1 MRFDHLDR
9 LAAAN
14 RAKVLTSCL
23 AAFLVIAL
31 FDAVL
36 ERDYSIGMFYLF
48 PLMFAAAVL
57 RWHQIVLFAVLAAV
71 TREHLGPTPWDGGA
85 PLRLGLALFTY
96 TAAGFVVLVIVRRHN
111 ADRQNQT
118 RLHVAESEAQMIVE
132 GSPAAILTVNSGGAI
147 DRTNDA
153 ALRLLGLAPGS
164 AVGRKI
170 EDFFPT
176 IAEILRSPEVLS
188 MVRTMVECR
197 GTRADGESF
206 FAQMWLSS
214 FPTEEGVKLVAVVA
228 DISEQMRDR
237 EELGLRQLLT
247 SSSIIAGAVSHEIRN
262 LAAAAELLYNNI
274 GRRFELAGNEDFDAL
289 GRLIEALR
297 KLAAPETPSDLAQGA
312 QGVDINSLLGELRII
327 LGSGTGDVEMEWHT
341 DDELPRVRVEHSA
354 ILQVLLNLTRNSQR
368 ALAGRPGALIRIRS
382 YALEDS
388 IMISV
393 ADNGP
398 GVARPELLFHPFQP
412 GAQATGLGLYVSRA
426 IVRTFGG
433 ELQYER
439 RPDGS
444 RFVIQL
450 PLPAAAV
457 AARKEERKVV

>member
-14 RAKVLTSCL
+14 RAKVLTLCFG
-23 AAFLVIAL
+23 AFLGIAL
-31 FDAVL
+31 IDL
-36 ERDYSIGMFYLF
+36 LLQRDYSVGMFYLF
-48 PLMFAAAVL
+48 PLMVAAAVL
-57 RWHQIVLFAVLAAV
+57 RWYQTVIFAVVAAF
-71 TREHLGPTPWDGGA
+71 TREHFGLTPWGEGA
-85 PLRLGLALFTY
+85 AVRVALALFTY

-118 RLHVAESEAQMIVE
+118 LLSAAETEAQMIVE
-132 GSPAAILTVNSGGAI
+132 GSPAAILTVNSTGSI

-153 ALRLLGLAPGS
+153 AIRLLGLTPGT
-164 AVGRKI
+164 AIGRKI
-170 EDFFPT
+170 DDFFPT

-188 MVRTMVECR
+188 MVRTMVECHGR
-197 GTRADGESF
+197 RADGESF

-228 DISEQMRDR
+228 DVSEQMRDR

-297 KLAAPETPSDLAQGA
+297 RLAAPETPSDLAHGA
-312 QGVDINSLLGELRII
+312 QGVDINALLGELRII
-327 LGSGTGDVEMEWHT
+327 LGSGSGDVPMEWNIS
-341 DDELPRVRVEHSA
+341 DELPRVRVEHSA

-368 ALAGRPGALIRIRS
+368 ALAGRPGALIRIRA

-412 GAQATGLGLYVSRA
+412 GAQSTGLGLYVSRA

-450 PLPAAAV
+450 PFPAAV
-457 AARKEERKVV
+457 ATARKEERKSV